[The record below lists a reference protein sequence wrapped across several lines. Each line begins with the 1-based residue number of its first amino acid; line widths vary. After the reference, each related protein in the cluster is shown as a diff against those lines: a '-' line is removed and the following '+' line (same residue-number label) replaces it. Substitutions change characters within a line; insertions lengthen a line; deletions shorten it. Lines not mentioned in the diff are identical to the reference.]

1 MTAMRRWRTHLDGA
15 LAATA
20 PGRRR
25 PASDGPEHDD
35 APPPR
40 LRELDLV
47 ALGVHPPLPA
57 PAVER
62 DLDHRVESAVGGDDP
77 VVIVAGPRLA
87 GATLTLAR
95 AARLL
100 LGDHR
105 VVRPDPAA
113 LAGSAPLSGPA
124 DPALLDASEG
134 VVLWLDGVGPALLAA
149 LLAARPPAG
158 VRILATVD
166 AALLHP
172 DVTPAAPDPGVTL
185 LRLDAALS
193 PTETARSRGVPVGER
208 AVDLAPA
215 RTLLLAGTGPSR
227 APGRRAAARAATLR
241 AAVDWARLGVPH
253 ALPTPMLARLAL
265 AYARDLAPDD
275 TPSVAELADAI
286 EELVAEGPRQVGR
299 RGPRTEPLLRRLRLP
314 EGVHHVPAAL
324 LTAAADRLDGAG
336 WVPPERLHQVVGD
349 LLDVVRARAE
359 RRAVGVLALARGF
372 DDLAVTV
379 LRPPPVPEAPAS
391 LVPGEHYRL
400 GVAALQAGRAAEAR
414 RWFSAL
420 LDATPDDG
428 SCREVRARAAF
439 WLGLDRDA
447 DPARRREHLELVVRD
462 GPARDASDAGLL
474 LAELERDA
482 GRFDAQRGCLRAA
495 AASAREAGDDGRL
508 AEATL
513 DLAHLDR
520 HSGRVDEAL
529 EGYRRVR
536 ELVPADSP
544 GALAAAQAEREIEAE
559 VRRRADAERPAGRD
573 PGPGLVPD
581 PVPEQRGPA
590 DRPTAPPRASSTR

>member
-1 MTAMRRWRTHLDGA
+1 MTAMRRWRAQLDDA
-15 LAATA
+15 LSAAG

-25 PASDGPEHDD
+25 GGSDGPDSDD

-47 ALGVHPPLPA
+47 ALGVHPPLPS

-172 DVTPAAPDPGVTL
+172 DVTTVAPESGVTL
-185 LRLDAALS
+185 LRLDAALT

-208 AVDLAPA
+208 AVDLGPA
-215 RTLLLAGTGPSR
+215 RTLLLAGPGRS
-227 APGRRAAARAATLR
+227 PGRRPAARAATLR

-265 AYARDLAPDD
+265 AYARDLAPTD
-275 TPSVAELADAI
+275 TPTVAELADAI

-314 EGVHHVPAAL
+314 EGVHHVPAAV
-324 LTAAADRLDGAG
+324 LTAAADRLGGDG

-379 LRPPPVPEAPAS
+379 LRPPPVPEAPGS
-391 LVPGEHYRL
+391 LLPGELYRL

-428 SCREVRARAAF
+428 SWRELRARAAF

-447 DPARRREHLELVVRD
+447 DPAQRREHLELVVRD

-495 AASAREAGDDGRL
+495 AASAREAGDDGRQ
-508 AEATL
+508 AEAVL

-536 ELVPADSP
+536 ELVAADAP
-544 GALAAAQAEREIEAE
+544 GAVAAAQAEREIEAE
-559 VRRRADAERPAGRD
+559 AAKRTDAQTGAGRE
-573 PGPGLVPD
+573 PGADLVPD
-581 PVPEQRGPA
+581 PVPEQRGPV